1 MTVEKCTYSLKLDV
15 ALDKLELVEVES
27 LASMVGSSLP
37 AMEILL

>member
-1 MTVEKCTYSLKLDV
+1 MTVEKCAYSLKLDV

-27 LASMVGSSLP
+27 LASMVGSPLP